1 MGTDIVAIVNALID
15 VVKEVF
21 DSSPK
26 LRRSAYQRS
35 RYELTRAGQRRLT
48 DGYTVTHTDVLGNL
62 AATVAAGAAD
72 ATVAEATLG
81 AAEAVWPT
89 RGCTGAGRGTCTCIP
104 GATPSKKA
112 NGRRIGNHIA

>member
-48 DGYTVTHTDVLGNL
+48 DGYAVTRLDGYAVRRLDGYAVTRYRYGGFADGYTVTRLHG
-62 AATVAAGAAD
+62 
-72 ATVAEATLG
+72 
-81 AAEAVWPT
+81 
-89 RGCTGAGRGTCTCIP
+89 
-104 GATPSKKA
+104 
-112 NGRRIGNHIA
+112 